1 MAKGA
6 LFIRWGFPAP
16 ALGAKVMKTFAEA
29 MEYWKRKQ
37 EERMIDSFE
46 SVFLE
51 YYGGD
56 LSGFLL
62 VRGDREKLDKI
73 RRDPEFEH
81 RNIKTAQLVP
91 NFGIIDVFTGEDLQ
105 RRVEYYQQVLSEVT
119 ASS

>member
-6 LFIRWGFPAP
+6 IFIRWGFPTP
-16 ALGAKVMKTFAEA
+16 ALAPQAMKVFGEA
-29 MEYWKRKQ
+29 TEYWKRKQ

-91 NFGIIDVFTGEDLQ
+91 NFGVIDAFTGEDLQ
-105 RRVEYYQQVLSEVT
+105 RRVEYFQQVLPELT
-119 ASS
+119 